1 MALSNGNGLSS
12 TPLIFL
18 NARSQDK
25 EGNKVA
31 PHFEIARVG
40 EDKKIAATGETATK
54 VSGDLLR
61 PRFTSRDF
69 KGSPTKHLVLY
80 IRDGDE
86 TYNLDLTYRISS
98 RSLMNAL
105 LSVTDP
111 KGVEISIYESRKGYE
126 ALSLWQGDKMVPWKF
141 DGRKGEIPEAD
152 VIKDKKGAVVKTDFS
167 EVDEFFETH
176 LKAWAD
182 EVFGP
187 EKAKGETS
195 AGDTV
200 KGEKLTGDTIPDKAK
215 TTKPAAAKAVT
226 TPNTT
231 PAKAAR
237 ATKPAEPAP
246 TTEEPDSE
254 IPF

>member
-1 MALSNGNGLSS
+1 MALSNGNGLSN

-111 KGVEISIYESRKGYE
+111 KGVEISIYESKKGYE
-126 ALSLWQGDKMVPWKF
+126 ALSLWQGEKMVPWKF

-187 EKAKGETS
+187 EKTKSDA
-195 AGDTV
+195 A
-200 KGEKLTGDTIPDKAK
+200 PAK
-215 TTKPAAAKAVT
+215 TETPAENPAPAKAAAKPAAAKSA
-226 TPNTT
+226 P
-231 PAKAAR
+231 K
-237 ATKPAEPAP
+237 ATKPVDSTPPAENLD
-246 TTEEPDSE
+246 EDV
-254 IPF
+254 PF

>member
-187 EKAKGETS
+187 EKVKSEAAPAKAESPAETP
-195 AGDTV
+195 APTPAPAP
-200 KGEKLTGDTIPDKAK
+200 TK
-215 TTKPAAAKAVT
+215 TATKPAAAKPTGAKPT
-226 TPNTT
+226 AK
-231 PAKAAR
+231 PAK
-237 ATKPAEPAP
+237 PVEPAA
-246 TTEEPDSE
+246 EENLDEE

>member
-111 KGVEISIYESRKGYE
+111 KGVEISIYESKKGYE

-141 DGRKGEIPEAD
+141 DGRKGEIPEAE

-167 EVDEFFETH
+167 EVDEFFENA
-176 LKAWAD
+176 LKVWAD

-187 EKAKGETS
+187 EKAKS
-195 AGDTV
+195 DTAAS
-200 KGEKLTGDTIPDKAK
+200 AK
-215 TTKPAAAKAVT
+215 TETPAENPAPAKTATKS
-226 TPNTT
+226 T
-231 PAKAAR
+231 PAKTAAKP
-237 ATKPAEPAP
+237 ATKPVEPAA
-246 TTEEPDSE
+246 TTEDDGES

>member
-126 ALSLWQGDKMVPWKF
+126 ALSLWQGEKMVPWKF
-141 DGRKGEIPEAD
+141 DGRKGEIPEAE

-167 EVDEFFETH
+167 EVDEFFENA

-187 EKAKGETS
+187 EK
-195 AGDTV
+195 V
-200 KGEKLTGDTIPDKAK
+200 KGEAAPAK
-215 TTKPAAAKAVT
+215 TESPVETPVPTPAPAPTKTATKPAAAKPTGAKPT
-226 TPNTT
+226 AK
-231 PAKAAR
+231 PAK
-237 ATKPAEPAP
+237 PVEPAA
-246 TTEEPDSE
+246 EENLDEE

>member
-111 KGVEISIYESRKGYE
+111 KGVEISIYESKKGYE

-141 DGRKGEIPEAD
+141 DGRKGEIPDAD

-167 EVDEFFETH
+167 EVDEFFETN

-187 EKAKGETS
+187 EKAKSDAT
-195 AGDTV
+195 A
-200 KGEKLTGDTIPDKAK
+200 PAK
-215 TTKPAAAKAVT
+215 TEAPAEDPAPTKVPAKSA
-226 TPNTT
+226 
-231 PAKAAR
+231 PAKASAKPVTKA
-237 ATKPAEPAP
+237 ATKPVEPTAEEVAP
-246 TTEEPDSE
+246 DADV
-254 IPF
+254 PF

>member
-1 MALSNGNGLSS
+1 MALSNGNGLSN

-111 KGVEISIYESRKGYE
+111 KGVEISIYESKKGYE
-126 ALSLWQGDKMVPWKF
+126 ALSLWQGEKMVPWKF

-187 EKAKGETS
+187 EKTKSDA
-195 AGDTV
+195 A
-200 KGEKLTGDTIPDKAK
+200 PAK
-215 TTKPAAAKAVT
+215 TETPAENPAPAKAAAKPAAAKSA
-226 TPNTT
+226 P
-231 PAKAAR
+231 K
-237 ATKPAEPAP
+237 ATKPVETAAEQPA
-246 TTEEPDSE
+246 EDGDV
-254 IPF
+254 PF

>member
-31 PHFEIARVG
+31 PHFEIARIG

-69 KGSPTKHLVLY
+69 KGTPTKHLVLY
-80 IRDGDE
+80 IKDGDE

-111 KGVEISIYESRKGYE
+111 KGVEISIYESKKGYE

-176 LKAWAD
+176 LKTWAD

-187 EKAKGETS
+187 EKAKS
-195 AGDTV
+195 DAA
-200 KGEKLTGDTIPDKAK
+200 PAK
-215 TTKPAAAKAVT
+215 TETPAENPA
-226 TPNTT
+226 
-231 PAKAAR
+231 PAKAAAKPTVAKSAPK
-237 ATKPAEPAP
+237 ATKPVDPTPPAENLD
-246 TTEEPDSE
+246 EDV
-254 IPF
+254 PF

>member
-1 MALSNGNGLSS
+1 MALSNGNGLSN

-111 KGVEISIYESRKGYE
+111 KGVEISIYESKKGYE
-126 ALSLWQGDKMVPWKF
+126 ALSLWQGKKMVPWKF

-187 EKAKGETS
+187 EKTKSDA
-195 AGDTV
+195 A
-200 KGEKLTGDTIPDKAK
+200 PAK
-215 TTKPAAAKAVT
+215 TEVPAENPAPAKAAAK
-226 TPNTT
+226 PT
-231 PAKAAR
+231 PAKAAVKTT
-237 ATKPAEPAP
+237 TKAAEPTA
-246 TTEEPDSE
+246 EENLDGE